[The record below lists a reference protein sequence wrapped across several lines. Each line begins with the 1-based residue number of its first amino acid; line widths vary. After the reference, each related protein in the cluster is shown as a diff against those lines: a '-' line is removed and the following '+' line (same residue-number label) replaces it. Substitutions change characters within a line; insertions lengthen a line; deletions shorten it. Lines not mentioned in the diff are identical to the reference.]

1 MEPIRLQNKFGEIDM
16 LDKQGVY
23 DCLHDHHIDFEITD
37 HAPLFSMDD
46 KPDVELPYPEWDAK
60 NLFIRDHKREH
71 YYLITVRGSKR
82 VDLKQ
87 FRKDHKLKKFP
98 LVPKKNYGIY

>member
-1 MEPIRLQNKFGEIDM
+1 MCSLA
-16 LDKQGVY
+16 Y
-23 DCLHDHHIDFEITD
+23 
-37 HAPLFSMDD
+37 
-46 KPDVELPYPEWDAK
+46 PDWDAK

-98 LVPKKNYGIY
+98 LVSEEELWDILKD

>member
-1 MEPIRLQNKFGEIDM
+1 MIVCMTIISILKLR
-16 LDKQGVY
+16 
-23 DCLHDHHIDFEITD
+23 IT
-37 HAPLFSMDD
+37 HRYLVWTI

-87 FRKDHKLKKFP
+87 IP
-98 LVPKKNYGIY
+98 

>member
-1 MEPIRLQNKFGEIDM
+1 M

-46 KPDVELPYPEWDAK
+46 QPDVELPSPEWDAK
-60 NLFIRDHKREH
+60 K
-71 YYLITVRGSKR
+71 
-82 VDLKQ
+82 
-87 FRKDHKLKKFP
+87 
-98 LVPKKNYGIY
+98 

>member
-1 MEPIRLQNKFGEIDM
+1 M

-23 DCLHDHHIDFEITD
+23 DCLRDHHIDFEITD

-60 NLFIRDHKREH
+60 NLFIRDHKRDALL
-71 YYLITVRGSKR
+71 LITVRVQSV

-87 FRKDHKLKKFP
+87 FRRTTILKRLSF
-98 LVPKKNYGIY
+98 GF